1 MQYEGISFYLP
12 NSLRAKILQFDW
24 QLSMTGASTGEEE
37 GTSAGQEEQKGGPA
51 SKMQKAQAQGSPNG
65 VVRKGYH
72 CSRQYFERGTQG
84 TGNNNQQPNNS
95 NDSECNQH
103 LIATKT
109 L

>member
-1 MQYEGISFYLP
+1 
-12 NSLRAKILQFDW
+12 
-24 QLSMTGASTGEEE
+24 MTGASTGEEE

-109 L
+109 LSGRLQKEGNDKACMVSAFKELRI